1 MRIGINPEKGKQ
13 IAHQAYHKIIVPI
26 YVPNLEGYFKDGLRI
41 TKLCIESLIQT
52 KHSKAIL
59 TVVNNNS
66 CLEVRE
72 YLNQKFESGG
82 IDELVHHNRNLGKI
96 DAVIPIAKSSH
107 EVLITITDADVLFEP
122 GWMQAV
128 EKVYNVFPEAGMV
141 SPVPLSTHYM
151 MFTSST
157 ILKSIFKGGLKIRK
171 EIIDLAPMQRFSESI
186 GRGDVFFDKSF
197 RKTHALSIDRG
208 GFLAVVGCGHFVATY
223 RSSVFKLTPERASEI
238 LHGKIAVNEFIDI
251 PVDKGGFW
259 RLATTINYAYHMGN
273 VVEDW
278 MQVKKMDNKFQTEL
292 NFPVTK
298 SHHLRLISVL
308 FYPLRKVLIENFL
321 LSNKLKPLFFRLLGL
336 RAKANEF

>member
-1 MRIGINPEKGKQ
+1 MRIGVNPEKGKK
-13 IAHQAYHKIIVPI
+13 INHQVYHKVIVPI
-26 YVPNLEGYFKDGLRI
+26 YIPNLEGYFKDGLKI
-41 TKLCIESLIQT
+41 TQLCIDSLISS

-66 CLEVRE
+66 CLEVRN
-72 YLNQKFESGG
+72 YLNQRFEEGG
-82 IDELVHHNRNLGKI
+82 IDELVHHKRNLGKI
-96 DAVIPIAKSSH
+96 DAVLPIAKSSY
-107 EVLITITDADVLFEP
+107 ENLVTITDGDVLFEP

-128 EKVYNVFPEAGMV
+128 EDVYKVFPESGMV

-157 ILKSIFKGGLKIRK
+157 ILKSIFTGRLKIRSNLVDHSK
-171 EIIDLAPMQRFSESI
+171 MMLFAESI
-186 GRGDVFFDKSF
+186 GRGDIFFNKKF
-197 RKTHALSIDRG
+197 RKTHALSVKRAN
-208 GFLAVVGCGHFVATY
+208 FFAVVGCGHFVATY
-223 RSSVFKLTPERASEI
+223 RK
-238 LHGKIAVNEFIDI
+238 DI
-251 PVDKGGFW
+251 FSFSPKKATGLLYATEADRDYLDVPVDKAGFW
-259 RLATTINYAYHMGN
+259 RLATTVNYAYHMGN

-292 NFPVTK
+292 NFPITK